1 MALEIVCQTV
11 PFLAIGTG
19 VRFMELVTLLLR
31 REKVVGCGWRGG
43 GGDVD

>member
-1 MALEIVCQTV
+1 MALEIVCQTA

-31 REKVVGCGWRGG
+31 REKVSWMRVARRWRGC
-43 GGDVD
+43 